1 MLICGQTDWDFFDLQ
16 AGCTYQDGYDGDS
29 PAVILLWKALHE
41 FNSAEKRAFL
51 RFLTG
56 SDRCPV
62 GGLRALE
69 MVVSRNTDE
78 ETRLPSA
85 HTCFNHLLLPE
96 YKSLEVMRERLRF
109 AMGETEGFGLR

>member
-1 MLICGQTDWDFFDLQ
+1 VIVCGQTDLDFHDLQ
-16 AGCTYQDGYDGDS
+16 AGCTYQDGYDADS
-29 PAVILLWKALHE
+29 PAVAMFWQVLYE
-41 FNSAEKRAFL
+41 FDNAEKKAFL

-62 GGLRALE
+62 GGLRAVEL
-69 MVVSRNTDE
+69 VVSRNTDE
-78 ETRLPSA
+78 EARLPSA

-96 YKSLEVMRERLRF
+96 YKSLEVMRERVRF

>member
-1 MLICGQTDWDFFDLQ
+1 MKQFTSFKKGFDKVIDAFSSTYLNGSELEVLICGQTDWDFFDLQ

-41 FNSAEKRAFL
+41 FNSAEKKAFL

-62 GGLRALE
+62 GAASSG
-69 MVVSRNTDE
+69 DGGK
-78 ETRLPSA
+78 PQ
-85 HTCFNHLLLPE
+85 H
-96 YKSLEVMRERLRF
+96 
-109 AMGETEGFGLR
+109 